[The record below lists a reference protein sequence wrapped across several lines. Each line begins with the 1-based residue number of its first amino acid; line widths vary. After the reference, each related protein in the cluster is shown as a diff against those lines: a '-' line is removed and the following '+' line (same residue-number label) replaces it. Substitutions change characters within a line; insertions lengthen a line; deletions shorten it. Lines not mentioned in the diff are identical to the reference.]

1 VERARTSRLAK
12 LVAAIGILVTA
23 SAAFA
28 FRIPLSPPPP
38 YIIDGYLERAP
49 KDATVIDRI
58 EISAYHQPKRWLL
71 VTSYRAPGEIGL
83 DRYLSRVLVRP
94 FMITGNPQDVS
105 RILNAPAGTEI
116 KGTFVVYTRSYPS
129 LHIAQLESPA

>member
-1 VERARTSRLAK
+1 RWSRLAM
-12 LVAAIGILVTA
+12 LAAAVGISATA
-23 SAAFA
+23 SAALA
-28 FRIPLSPPPP
+28 LRIPLAPPPI
-38 YIIDGYLERAP
+38 YIIDGYLDRAP

-58 EISAYHQPKRWLL
+58 EISADHGPKRSLL

-94 FMITGNPQDVS
+94 FIITGKSEDVS
-105 RILNAPAGTEI
+105 RIANAPAGSEI

-129 LHIAQLESPA
+129 LHIAQLESPG